1 MFTIDEL
8 KQQIRAMGIEKDDT
22 VLIHTSM
29 RAVGPV
35 ENGADGVIDAFCQ
48 VLSDGLFLV
57 PTHTW
62 AVVNRDNPVYDVRS
76 TVPNIGALPACA
88 AFRKDG
94 IRSLHPTH
102 SIWGHGADAQTFL
115 RGEEKAHTP
124 APVGGAWNRLAER
137 NAKILLIGIGNE
149 RNTFIHAVDEIAD
162 MPNRICPDAFDA
174 TVYDWQ
180 GREYHTQFCRH
191 QTIFR
196 GEEIHVSE
204 LFVNF
209 DRAFTELGVWKEGKL
224 GNAKVMVV
232 DSAKCRDTILKIYSR
247 TNEDL
252 WLEIRDLDPKLW
264 R

>member
-1 MFTIDEL
+1 MITIEKL
-8 KQQIRAMGIEKDDT
+8 KEQIRGLGIEKEDT

-48 VLSDGLFLV
+48 VLSEGLFLV

-62 AVVNRDNPVYDVRS
+62 AVVNRENPVYDARA
-76 TVPNIGALPACA
+76 TVPNIGALPRVA

-102 SIWGHGADAQTFL
+102 SIWGHGKDAEAFL
-115 RGEEKAHTP
+115 RGEENSHTP
-124 APVGGAWNRLAER
+124 APVGGAWSRLADR

-149 RNTFIHAVDEIAD
+149 RNTFIHAVDEIVD
-162 MPNRICPDAFDA
+162 RPNRICSEPFDA
-174 TVYDWQ
+174 TVYDQ
-180 GREYHTQFCRH
+180 EGREYHTMFSRH
-191 QTIFR
+191 RTVFQ

-204 LFVNF
+204 QFVNF
-209 DRAFTELGVWKEGKL
+209 DRAFTELGVWKEGRL

-232 DSAKCRDTILKIYSR
+232 DSAKCRDAVLKIYSR

-252 WLEIRDLDPKLW
+252 WLEIRELDPKLW

>member
-1 MFTIDEL
+1 MFTIEEL
-8 KQQIRAMGIEKDDT
+8 KEQIRAMGIEKDDT

-48 VLSDGLFLV
+48 VLSEGLFLV

-62 AVVNRDNPVYDVRS
+62 AVVGRDNPVYDVRT
-76 TVPNIGALPACA
+76 TVPNIGALPRVA

-102 SIWGHGADAQTFL
+102 SIWGHGADAEEFL
-115 RGEEKAHTP
+115 KGEEKAGTP
-124 APVGGAWNRLAER
+124 GPVGGAWSRLADR
-137 NAKILLIGIGNE
+137 KAKILLIGIGNE
-149 RNTFIHAVDEIAD
+149 CNTYIHAVDEIVD
-162 MPNRICPDAFDA
+162 KPNRIHPEPFDVTIFDHHGGEHHTLFSRHC
-174 TVYDWQ
+174 TV
-180 GREYHTQFCRH
+180 
-191 QTIFR
+191 FR

-204 LFVNF
+204 QFVNF
-209 DRAFTELGVWKEGKL
+209 DRAFTELGVWKEGRL

-232 DSAKCRDTILKIYSR
+232 DSVRCRDTVLEIYSR
-247 TNEDL
+247 TDEDFCL
-252 WLEIRDLDPKLW
+252 QIKDLDPALW